1 MSKKFDFEVV
11 TFSTDQIEEM
21 SLEEIHRHISR
32 VKRTIKE
39 ARRLGQDTQA
49 HEVEYCYLDH
59 ERQMRLRH
67 ENFSRQ
73 QPRSREVAAGG
84 RR

>member
-1 MSKKFDFEVV
+1 MGKKFDFDVV

-21 SLEEIHRHISR
+21 SLDEIHSHISQ

-39 ARRLGQDTQA
+39 AKNLGQDVHK

-59 ERQMRLRH
+59 ERQK
-67 ENFSRQ
+67 RQ
-73 QPRSREVAAGG
+73 RKADRISQSSYSTHQGVQ
-84 RR
+84 

>member
-1 MSKKFDFEVV
+1 MGKKFDFDVV

-21 SLEEIHRHISR
+21 TLDEIYSHISR

-39 ARRLGQDTQA
+39 AKNLGHDVYK
-49 HEVEYCYLDH
+49 HEIEYCYLDH
-59 ERQMRLRH
+59 ARQMKIRH

-73 QPRSREVAAGG
+73 FKSRTTAGG
-84 RR
+84 K